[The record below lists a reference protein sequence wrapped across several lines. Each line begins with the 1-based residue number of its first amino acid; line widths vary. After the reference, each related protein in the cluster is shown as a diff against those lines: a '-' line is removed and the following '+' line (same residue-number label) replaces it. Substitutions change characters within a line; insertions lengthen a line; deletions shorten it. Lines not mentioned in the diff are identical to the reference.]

1 MPRVQSIRNTANNS
15 NGILA
20 SAARQS
26 ASCNPTCN
34 PSCNLPFKGMDG
46 PRDPFL
52 VCIALNVHEFFP
64 RAEWI
69 RVKHLS
75 NGRIII
81 GVKSAGMKAHARGRN
96 SWNAMRNLI
105 VRIGAQPELLK
116 KIIN

>member
-1 MPRVQSIRNTANNS
+1 MPRVQSIRTAANNS
-15 NGILA
+15 TCHLA

-26 ASCNPTCN
+26 ASYPE
-34 PSCNLPFKGMDG
+34 LPFKGMEG

-116 KIIN
+116 EIIN

>member
-1 MPRVQSIRNTANNS
+1 MPRVQSIRTAANNS
-15 NGILA
+15 TCHLA

-26 ASCNPTCN
+26 ASYPE
-34 PSCNLPFKGMDG
+34 LPFKGMDG

>member
-1 MPRVQSIRNTANNS
+1 MPRVQSIRNAANNS
-15 NGILA
+15 TCHLA

-26 ASCNPTCN
+26 ASYPE
-34 PSCNLPFKGMDG
+34 LPFKGMDG

-52 VCIALNVHEFFP
+52 VCVALNVHEFFP

-75 NGRIII
+75 HGRIII